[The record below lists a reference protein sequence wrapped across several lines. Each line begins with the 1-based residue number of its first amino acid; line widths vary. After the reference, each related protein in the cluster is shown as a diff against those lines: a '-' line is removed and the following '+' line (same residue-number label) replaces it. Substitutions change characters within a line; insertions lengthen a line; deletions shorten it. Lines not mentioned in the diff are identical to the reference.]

1 MASIHKEIQ
10 IAASP
15 EDVWDAVRDFGAVHE
30 RVAPG
35 FLTDCHMEADGSAR
49 IVTFARLHTIG
60 EGNDAGTAVGLDDMH
75 RRLVW
80 SVVGGRPTHHNASMQ
95 ILPDGESSS
104 RAVWIADLLPN
115 ELAPAIAAMI
125 DQGLGAMKRALE
137 RRRE

>member
-10 IAASP
+10 IAAAAD
-15 EDVWDAVRDFGAVHE
+15 EVWAAVRDFGAVHK

-35 FLTDCHMEADGSAR
+35 FLTDCRLEPDGSAR
-49 IVTFARLHTIG
+49 VVTFGNGMQARELLV
-60 EGNDAGTAVGLDDMH
+60 DLDDKQ

-95 ILPDGESSS
+95 IFADGDDRS

-115 ELAPAIAAMI
+115 ELAGAIGAMI
-125 DQGLGAMKRALE
+125 EQGLDAMKKTLE
-137 RRRE
+137 HQSG